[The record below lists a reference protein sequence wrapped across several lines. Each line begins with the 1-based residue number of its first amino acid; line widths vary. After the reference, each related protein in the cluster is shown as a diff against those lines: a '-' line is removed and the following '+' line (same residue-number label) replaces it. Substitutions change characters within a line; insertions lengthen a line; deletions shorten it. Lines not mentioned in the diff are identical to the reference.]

1 MEKYLNISLLIITYF
16 IFHTILSNNVQK
28 TGDKFYSNREKNNK
42 TRHKVFDIM
51 HKFFPEKEDLY
62 WMCNVIL
69 IITLIPLIKENNKQL
84 YFDFVI
90 LLLLINFIRDITI
103 NLTILP
109 KNKTCNLDK
118 YNDLESNLL
127 GACYDK
133 IFSGHFAFVFLLSLI
148 YYSNSIITNIPL
160 LIGWNLFNAL
170 IILIVRSHYT
180 IDIVVSLFVCS
191 FVFSQYS
198 NMDHSID
205 NILGIVNSL
214 SYNK

>member
-1 MEKYLNISLLIITYF
+1 MEKYLNISILIITYF
-16 IFHTILSNNVQK
+16 IFHSILSNNVQK
-28 TGDKFYSNREKNNK
+28 TGDEYYSNREKNNK
-42 TRHKVFDIM
+42 TRHKVYDIM
-51 HKFFPEKEDLY
+51 HKNLPENEDLN
-62 WMCNVIL
+62 WMTNVIV
-69 IITLIPLIKENNKQL
+69 IISLIPLIKENNNQL
-84 YFDFVI
+84 YFDFII
-90 LLLLINFIRDITI
+90 LLILINFIRDITI

-109 KNKTCNLDK
+109 KNKTCNLNK
-118 YNDLESNLL
+118 YNDLQTNLV

-180 IDIVVSLFVCS
+180 IDIVVSFFVCS
-191 FVFSQYS
+191 FVFTKYS

-205 NILGIVNSL
+205 NILNSIN
-214 SYNK
+214 S